1 MSAPLHDA
9 DPILER
15 PRPEPS
21 EATPASAPAEAG
33 STAPVKEREILS
45 VAELDRRLR
54 MLLERRTDGV
64 SVEGEVSGLR
74 EVGSGHAYFTLRDE
88 AEDACIDCVMYKSA
102 ASRVRKHLAEG
113 ARLVLVGRVT
123 FYAPRGRV
131 QLVVESVR
139 GAGRGS
145 LLVAIEKRKQKLAAE
160 GLFDASRKRPLPTEP
175 RAIGVVTSRDGAVL
189 HDIVQVAARRAR
201 VRIVLSPAPVQ
212 GPEAA
217 ERLAEALRLV
227 ARHPEVDVVI
237 LARGGGSVEDLAA
250 FNEELLVRAVAASP
264 VPVVTAVGHEVDV
277 TLVDLAADV
286 RASTPSQAAELVVV
300 DARARLA
307 ELMRLRRELE
317 QAARRSLDAP
327 GERLDDLRERLAD
340 ATRAALATR
349 RERLTR
355 LERRLSARHPTSV
368 LRDAQQRIARLST
381 RADRAMQRRVVSETA
396 RLAPL
401 PPRLREAMVAQLSM
415 RRLVLAGAA
424 ARLHAL
430 SPLGVLARGYAI
442 VEDEQRRVLRRASAA
457 APGERVVVRLAE
469 GRLRARI
476 EEVLEDGE
484 VAGPGAREP

>member
-1 MSAPLHDA
+1 MSDPLRDA
-9 DPILER
+9 VPSLER
-15 PRPEPS
+15 PRPES
-21 EATPASAPAEAG
+21 GEAAPAPAPAEAA
-33 STAPVKEREILS
+33 SAAPAKEREILS

-160 GLFDASRKRPLPTEP
+160 GLFDASRKRALPTEP

-217 ERLAEALRLV
+217 ERLVDALRLV

-250 FNEELLVRAVAASP
+250 FNEELLVRAVAACP

-307 ELMRLRRELE
+307 ELARLRRELE
-317 QAARRSLDAP
+317 LAERRSLDAL
-327 GERLDDLRERLAD
+327 GERLDDLRERLAES
-340 ATRAALATR
+340 TREALASR

-368 LRDAQQRIARLST
+368 LREAQQRIARLAT
-381 RADRAMQRRVVSETA
+381 RADRAMQRRVVSERS

-401 PPRLREAMVAQLSM
+401 PPRLREAMGEQLAT
-415 RRLVLAGAA
+415 RRLALASAA

-442 VEDEQRRVLRRASAA
+442 VEDEQRRVLRRASAVA
-457 APGERVVVRLAE
+457 QGDRVVVRLAQ
-469 GRLRARI
+469 GRLRARV
-476 EEVLEDGE
+476 EEILDRGE
-484 VAGPGAREP
+484 QAGPGAREP